1 MTGADTILVT
11 GATGNTGR
19 RVADRLVERGHR
31 VRTASRHR
39 PERPEA
45 ARRHVRFDWDDQ
57 DTYRAV
63 LDGVRGIYLIPP
75 LGDTEPARQM
85 RPFLDLA
92 LDAGVRRVVLLSASA
107 VPAGGTGLGLVHT
120 AIGEMFPEWAVLR
133 PSWFMQ
139 NLANDH
145 MHAHGIRE
153 RGEIVTATGD
163 GRVGFIDAAD
173 IAAVA
178 VRALTDPVPHNTD
191 HLLTGPQALS
201 YAEVAATITELS
213 GRPVRHR
220 GVTVD
225 VLRQRLADTGIPD
238 DFAALLAG
246 MDHAIAGGAEDR
258 TTSTVTDVT
267 GDAPTSF
274 REFCA
279 VHARR
284 WRPAGVD
291 AGPAVTP

>member
-1 MTGADTILVT
+1 MTEADTILVT

-19 RVADRLVERGHR
+19 RVADRLIRRGHR
-31 VRTASRHR
+31 VRTANRSR
-39 PERPEA
+39 PAEPEA

-57 DTYRAV
+57 STHPAA
-63 LDGVRGIYLIPP
+63 LDGVRGIYLMPP
-75 LGDTEPARQM
+75 LGVVEPARQM

-92 LDAGVRRVVLLSASA
+92 RDAGVRRIVLLSSSA
-107 VPAGGTGLGLVHT
+107 IPAGGSGLGLVHT
-120 AIGEMFPEWAVLR
+120 AIADMFPEWAVLR

-139 NLANDH
+139 NLADDH
-145 MHAHGIRE
+145 MHAHSIRE

-178 VRALTDPVPHNTD
+178 VRALTDTTPHNTD

-201 YAEVAATITELS
+201 YAEVAATIAELS

-225 VLRQRLADTGIPD
+225 VMRQLLTDAGIPD
-238 DFAALLAG
+238 RFAVLLSG

-258 TTSTVTDVT
+258 TTTTVADVT
-267 GDAPTSF
+267 GDRPTSF

-279 VHARR
+279 AHVRR
-284 WRPAGVD
+284 WRPAD
-291 AGPAVTP
+291 

>member
-1 MTGADTILVT
+1 M
-11 GATGNTGR
+11 
-19 RVADRLVERGHR
+19 
-31 VRTASRHR
+31 
-39 PERPEA
+39 
-45 ARRHVRFDWDDQ
+45 RFDWDDEG
-57 DTYRAV
+57 THRAV

-75 LGDTEPARQM
+75 IGATEPVRQM
-85 RPFLDLA
+85 RPFLELA
-92 LDAGVRRVVLLSASA
+92 RDAGVRRIVLLSSSA
-107 VPAGGTGLGLVHT
+107 IPAGGTGLGLVHT

-139 NLANDH
+139 NLADDH
-145 MHAHGIRE
+145 MHARSIRE

-178 VRALTDPVPHNTD
+178 VRALTDPAPHNTD

-201 YAEVAATITELS
+201 YAEIAATITELG

-225 VLRQRLADTGIPD
+225 AVRRRLADTGMPD
-238 DFAALLAG
+238 GFAAILAG

-258 TTSTVTDVT
+258 TTSTVADVT

-279 VHARR
+279 AHVRR
-284 WRPAGVD
+284 WRSAG
-291 AGPAVTP
+291 